1 MLQIRARP
9 RCQLRGEAVMTPRD
23 AVSIFKR
30 FEIFEDVP
38 SAVLEDLARS
48 CAWRAVPA
56 GQQILIARE
65 ESADVYFVGSGKV
78 RIVLYSA
85 TEGRRVLFA
94 VLGPYQMFGEVAAI
108 DRIARSASVEAEEDC
123 VLGILPR
130 EPFRRLAAE
139 HPAFAFAVMKQ
150 LAAQVRRLSDRV
162 FEFSTL
168 GVQSRIYSELLRCAV
183 PVAGKIGQ
191 GLLSP
196 APHRSD
202 LAARVS
208 TNREAVSRA
217 ITVLKRRGIIRTE
230 GKELRVLDLEALR
243 QLVLKAKGE

>member
-1 MLQIRARP
+1 
-9 RCQLRGEAVMTPRD
+9 MTPRD

-38 SAVLEDLARS
+38 SAVLEDLARCCS
-48 CAWRAVPA
+48 WRPVPA
-56 GQQILIARE
+56 GQQIFIARE
-65 ESADVYFVGSGKV
+65 ESAEVYFIASGKV

-85 TEGRRVLFA
+85 AHGRRVLFA
-94 VLGPYQMFGEVAAI
+94 VLGPHQMFGEVAAI
-108 DRIARSASVEAEEDC
+108 DRCARSASVEAEEDC
-123 VLGILPR
+123 MLGVLPR

-139 HPAFAFAVMKQ
+139 HPAFAFAVMQQ
-150 LAAQVRRLSDRV
+150 LASQVRRLSERV

-183 PVAGKIGQ
+183 PIAGRNGQ
-191 GLLSP
+191 GILSP

-217 ITVLKRRGIIRTE
+217 ITVLRRKGIIRME
-230 GKELRVLDLEALR
+230 GKDLRILDLETLH

>member
-9 RCQLRGEAVMTPRD
+9 RCQLRREAVMTPRD
-23 AVSIFKR
+23 AVSIFRR
-30 FEIFEDVP
+30 FEILEDLP

-48 CAWRAVPA
+48 CSWRPVQA
-56 GQQILIARE
+56 GQHILIARE
-65 ESADVYFVGSGKV
+65 ESAEVYFIASGKV
-78 RIVLYSA
+78 RILLYSA
-85 TEGRRVLFA
+85 AEGRPVLFTI
-94 VLGPYQMFGEVAAI
+94 LGPYQMFGEVAAI
-108 DRIARSASVEAEEDC
+108 DRCARSASVEAEEDC
-123 VLGILPR
+123 LLAVLPH
-130 EPFRRLAAE
+130 EPFCRLMRE
-139 HPAFAFAVMKQ
+139 HHAFALAVMKQ
-150 LAAQVRRLSDRV
+150 LASQVRRLSERV

-183 PVAGKIGQ
+183 PVAGKTGQ

-217 ITVLKRRGIIRTE
+217 ITVLKRKGIIRKE
-230 GKELRVLDLEALR
+230 GKDFRILNLETLRDL
-243 QLVLKAKGE
+243 VMKAKGE

>member
-1 MLQIRARP
+1 
-9 RCQLRGEAVMTPRD
+9 MTAKD

-38 SAVLEDLARS
+38 SPVLEELARS
-48 CAWRAVPA
+48 CTWRSIPA
-56 GQQILIARE
+56 GQQILMARE
-65 ESADVYFVGSGKV
+65 ESGDVYFVASGKV

-85 TEGRRVLFA
+85 GEGRRVLFT
-94 VLGPYQMFGEVAAI
+94 VLGPHEMFGEVAAI
-108 DRIARSASVEAEEDC
+108 DRSARSASVEAEQDC
-123 VLGILPR
+123 MLGILPR
-130 EPFRRLAAE
+130 EAFRRLSAE
-139 HPAFAFAVMKQ
+139 HAAFAFAVMKQ

-168 GVQSRIYSELLRCAV
+168 GVQSRIYSELLRSVV
-183 PVAGKIGQ
+183 PVAEKKGQ
-191 GLLSP
+191 GLVSP

-217 ITVLKRRGIIRTE
+217 ITVLKRRGIIRME
-230 GKELRVLDLEALR
+230 GKDLRVIDLDALR
-243 QLVLKAKGE
+243 QLVMKAKGE